1 MFILGLCH
9 THRLRPHPGSYE
21 LSFLMPYAQ
30 YTSDSFLDSIF
41 NEHEREFL
49 ENVHWLT
56 GSALAKLHHQTLPP
70 FKVKY
75 QKNPV
80 SFPGYG
86 DHDINPSIT
95 SH

>member
-21 LSFLMPYAQ
+21 LCLLVPYAQ
-30 YTSDSFLDSIF
+30 YTSDSFLDSSF
-41 NEHEREFL
+41 NEYECKFL
-49 ENVHWLT
+49 EYVHWLLD
-56 GSALAKLHHQTLPP
+56 SALAELHQQTLPL
-70 FKVKY
+70 FKVEY
-75 QKNPV
+75 QENPV

-86 DHDINPSIT
+86 DYDINPSIT

>member
-9 THRLRPHPGSYE
+9 THSLRPHPGSYE

-30 YTSDSFLDSIF
+30 YTSDSFLDSSF
-41 NEHEREFL
+41 NEYECKFL
-49 ENVHWLT
+49 ENVHWLID
-56 GSALAKLHHQTLPP
+56 SALAKLHQQTLPL

-75 QKNPV
+75 QENPV

-86 DHDINPSIT
+86 DYDINPSIT